1 MQQIVIDRGASCREP
16 ANDESSEVWSH
27 VNFTHPSRPVVI
39 TTASVLALALT
50 ATAGTAIATSYH
62 DVTLE
67 VNGVS
72 VPAEGFFTTVDDVLT
87 SAEVEVSSHDLIAP
101 SVDTRVK
108 DGDTIVVRTA
118 TRYNVT
124 VDGESVEAWSTAD
137 SVDGVLDSVTADGSI
152 ILAADRSSVRDVMP
166 VAATATTMTV
176 EVDGTKIP
184 VESTGNEDVED
195 LLATADVTV
204 SPIDRVSFVSENG
217 QKALRVTRVTRG
229 NVVGTQDIEYTTENR
244 DDDTLYEGETSVVQ
258 EGTNGSI
265 TTTSYRE
272 TVDGVTTVD
281 VLLSE
286 ERTEPVNE
294 IVSVGTKK
302 KSAATPSSSAAVSVP
317 NVSVS
322 YDPASAQGIAAEMV
336 AARGWSTSEFQCL
349 VALWNRESG
358 WNVTAGNASG
368 AYGIP
373 QALPGSKM
381 ASAGA
386 DWATNPATQ
395 ITWGLGYIAGRY
407 GTPCGAWSHF
417 QSNNWY

>member
-1 MQQIVIDRGASCREP
+1 M
-16 ANDESSEVWSH
+16 
-27 VNFTHPSRPVVI
+27 NFTHPSRPVVI

-417 QSNNWY
+417 QLNNWY

>member
-1 MQQIVIDRGASCREP
+1 M
-16 ANDESSEVWSH
+16 
-27 VNFTHPSRPVVI
+27 NFTHPSRPVVI

-184 VESTGNEDVED
+184 VESTGNEDVAD

-229 NVVGTQDIEYTTENR
+229 NVVNTQDIEYTTENR